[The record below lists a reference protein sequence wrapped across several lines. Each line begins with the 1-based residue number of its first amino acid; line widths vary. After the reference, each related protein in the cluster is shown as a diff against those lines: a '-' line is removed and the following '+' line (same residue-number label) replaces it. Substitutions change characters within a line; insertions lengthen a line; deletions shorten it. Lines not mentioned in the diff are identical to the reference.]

1 VCFPWTAVRTLDESA
16 CRQCCGVLQCIA
28 VCCRALQCTA
38 WNCLS
43 LRGSVVKD
51 QTFEPT
57 LQHTATHCN
66 ALQHTA
72 THCNTLQHTATHCNT
87 LQHTA
92 TQCNTLHWCDTAR
105 RQSQAI
111 KCPTWSWSTFSW
123 HGPTLRPRP
132 WRFWPKMCGHVTW
145 SCLCSRL
152 SSCKKST
159 SRVLQLILQ
168 KIVLQCV
175 AVFVL
180 PCSCCSVLQCVAN

>member
-1 VCFPWTAVRTLDESA
+1 MLRCVAVYCS
-16 CRQCCGVLQCIA
+16 VLQGVTVYCMKLPIFEGL
-28 VCCRALQCTA
+28 CCKRSDVWT
-38 WNCLS
+38 
-43 LRGSVVKD
+43 D
-51 QTFEPT
+51 
-57 LQHTATHCN
+57 TATHCN
-66 ALQHTA
+66 ALQCTA